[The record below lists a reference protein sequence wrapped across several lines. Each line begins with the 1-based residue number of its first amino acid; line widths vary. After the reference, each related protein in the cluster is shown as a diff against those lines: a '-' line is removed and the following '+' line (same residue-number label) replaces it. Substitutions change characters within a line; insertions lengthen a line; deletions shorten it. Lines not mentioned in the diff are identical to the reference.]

1 MRHDATPNHGPF
13 KPQTRKPKPQ
23 NSKAKSESPILK
35 PQRPT
40 QAGEERDLEAA
51 DSVEVRLQ
59 ELGGQVGEFE
69 AQPQSEH
76 SLLFCPFYCTI
87 NSFEEV
93 ALIRTAVVLTIVP
106 ATIRDGVLCCAG
118 SEGLIEVLQR
128 A

>member
-1 MRHDATPNHGPF
+1 MCKLRDLRN
-13 KPQTRKPKPQ
+13 PQARNPK
-23 NSKAKSESPILK
+23 SRCLSPEPKILSS
-35 PQRPT
+35 
-40 QAGEERDLEAA
+40 AGEERDLEAA